1 MDNDKKESYKK
12 GSLPKTIPPQKGR
25 RKKRKEKDKDLLK
38 EYELD
43 DLDALAQERLAW
55 AEMGDD
61 YE

>member
-1 MDNDKKESYKK
+1 MSEATTPEEQSNLKNKQDKE
-12 GSLPKTIPPQKGR
+12 
-25 RKKRKEKDKDLLK
+25 LLE

-43 DLDALAQERLAW
+43 DLDALAQERLAL

>member
-1 MDNDKKESYKK
+1 MDEKKKKAKPKKKQDKE
-12 GSLPKTIPPQKGR
+12 
-25 RKKRKEKDKDLLK
+25 LLK